1 MTTSARAEKLEAMMN
16 EYRLD
21 AVVMT
26 GLKNTLAMSQSSF
39 PDEVW
44 YEMMHGLDP
53 SVIVFAPDGKSFAYS
68 SRPVHL
74 DGFAMDYRRYELLPE
89 PAWAAVAE
97 SFRDAGL
104 TRGRIGVDMAHTAA
118 GLVEV
123 LRAELP
129 DADFVDAETV
139 FMRLRAVKTPEEIAH
154 TEAAI
159 AIGEGSFED
168 VRDVFREDVP
178 IGDVIRAL
186 AHAVIE
192 RGGVPHVLHPFEQN
206 CSDWRTP
213 DQAVDGLNRN
223 PAKMEPGVTTRL
235 DICINHRG
243 YYSDFKLP
251 VCVGEPSAHALAV
264 VGEHVQ
270 RMDYMAE
277 IVRPGKTKREIHDAL
292 NREFKNLDSYSWWL
306 HGVGLDY
313 HEEPRIGYQ
322 YPSSPD
328 IRPEIVFE
336 EGNVLALEPSWLVE
350 QHTVLEADGPR
361 GLNRLNTRGITVL

>member
-1 MTTSARAEKLEAMMN
+1 MTHGEKLEAMME

-21 AVVMT
+21 AILMG
-26 GLKNTLAMSQSSF
+26 GLKNTLALSQSSF

-53 SVIVFAPDGKSFAYS
+53 SIIVFAPNGKSFAYS
-68 SRPVHL
+68 SRQVQLENFPIE
-74 DGFAMDYRRYELLPE
+74 YRRYELLPE
-89 PAWAAVAE
+89 TAWVAAAQ

-104 TRGRIGVDMAHTAA
+104 DHARIGVDMGHTAA
-118 GLVEV
+118 GLVEA
-123 LRAELP
+123 LREALP
-129 DADFVDAETV
+129 DAEFVDAETV
-139 FMRLRAVKTPEEIAH
+139 FMRLRSVKTPLEIEHTERAVEIA
-154 TEAAI
+154 
-159 AIGEGSFED
+159 EGCFED
-168 VRDVFREDVP
+168 ARDVFQENVP
-178 IGDVIRAL
+178 IGDVIRAMV
-186 AHAVIE
+186 HAVTE
-192 RGGVPHVLHPFEQN
+192 RGGVPHLIHPYELN
-206 CSDWRTP
+206 CSDWRTTEP
-213 DQAVDGLNRN
+213 AVNGLNRN

-235 DICINHRG
+235 DICINYRG
-243 YYSDFKLP
+243 YYSDFKLA

-264 VGEHVQ
+264 VEEHVQ

-292 NREFKNLDSYSWWL
+292 NKEFKHLDEFSWWL

-350 QHTVLEADGPR
+350 THTVLEADGPR
-361 GLNRLNTRGITVL
+361 VLNRLNTRGITVL